1 MTMKKARR
9 TKVRKQ
15 PELFDYQEHPSWSC
29 SGAS

>member
-15 PELFDYQEHPSWSC
+15 PELFDYQEHLLLVEKL
-29 SGAS
+29 